1 MKMLR
6 KALILTVTLLTA
18 AWVAAGASDVRIKDI
33 ARFQGFSDNQ
43 LVGYGL
49 VFGLRGT
56 GDGNQILFTAQAISN
71 MLNAHGIRHERRDIR
86 TRNTASVIVTAI
98 LPPFAKPGSKIDV
111 HVAAVGDATSLQG
124 GVLLLTPLRAANGD
138 VYATAQGPL
147 VVGGFSAG
155 GAGTQVVQNVPTS
168 GLVPAGGIV
177 QMEVQTDLQTR
188 RQLTLV
194 LNTYDFTTSSRIT
207 EAINKQFASPLARS
221 RDGGV
226 VDVIVPDAFAGNVVD
241 FMSMV
246 ESITV
251 ETDEKAI
258 VVINEKTGTVVI
270 GKDVRISN
278 CAVAHGN
285 LTILVSTTYQVSQPA
300 PFGQGET
307 VVVPQV
313 DLQVTEQTRT
323 GETKDTALMKVPE
336 STNIDQI
343 VSALNALGVS
353 PRDIIS
359 ILQAMRAQGA
369 LKAEIKVL

>member
-1 MKMLR
+1 MFR
-6 KALILTVTLLTA
+6 RILILTATLLTA
-18 AWVAAGASDVRIKDI
+18 AWSAAGASDVRIKDI

-86 TRNTASVIVTAI
+86 TRNTASVIVTAT
-98 LPPFAKPGSKIDV
+98 LPPFAKPGSKIDIQ
-111 HVAAVGDATSLQG
+111 VAAIGDATSLQG
-124 GVLLLTPLRAANGD
+124 GMLLLTPLRAANGE
-138 VYATAQGPL
+138 VYATAQGSL

-168 GLVPAGGIV
+168 GIVPNGGIV
-177 QMEVQTDLQTR
+177 QMEVQTDLQSR

-241 FMSMV
+241 FMALV

-251 ETDEKAI
+251 QADEKAI

-300 PFGQGET
+300 PFGEGET

-323 GETKDTALMKVPE
+323 GETKDSALMKVPD